1 MKINIT
7 KTQRARLVKD
17 WLNDMFSDAK
27 MSKDKEDKRFLS
39 YSKKGNPEPIG
50 YQNNENKI
58 FWFNDDIWSFL
69 ISMFSLE
76 HEELMDI
83 SEDWLEESLNL
94 KGYTISA
101 TSIL

>member
-27 MSKDKEDKRFLS
+27 MSREDKMFVS

-50 YQNNENKI
+50 YQNNGNKM
-58 FWFNDDIWSFL
+58 FWFTDDIWSFL
-69 ISMFSLE
+69 TSMFSLE
-76 HEELMDI
+76 YEELMAI

-94 KGYTISA
+94 KGYTIHHQH
-101 TSIL
+101 

>member
-27 MSKDKEDKRFLS
+27 MSREDKMFLS
-39 YSKKGNPEPIG
+39 YYKKGNPEPIG
-50 YQNNENKI
+50 YQNNGNKM
-58 FWFNDDIWSFL
+58 FWFTDDIWSFL
-69 ISMFSLE
+69 TSMFSLE
-76 HEELMDI
+76 YEELMAI

-94 KGYTISA
+94 KGYTIHHQH
-101 TSIL
+101 

>member
-27 MSKDKEDKRFLS
+27 MSREDKRFLS
-39 YSKKGNPEPIG
+39 YYKKGNPEHIG
-50 YQNNENKI
+50 YQNNGNKM
-58 FWFNDDIWSFL
+58 FWFTDDIWSFL
-69 ISMFSLE
+69 TSMFSLE
-76 HEELMDI
+76 YEELMAI

-94 KGYTISA
+94 KGYTIHHQH
-101 TSIL
+101 

>member
-27 MSKDKEDKRFLS
+27 MSREDKRFLS
-39 YSKKGNPEPIG
+39 YYKKGNPEPIG
-50 YQNNENKI
+50 YQNNGNEM

-69 ISMFSLE
+69 TSMFSLE
-76 HEELMDI
+76 YEELMAI

-94 KGYTISA
+94 KGYTIHHQH
-101 TSIL
+101 